1 MKQRLRRSARGLR
14 CNNERRARFE
24 GAKAY
29 IRHAKG
35 VHQHRKLCREG
46 QFFSGASR
54 TSAAETVPPLCQV
67 ITCLE
72 TGGHGQ

>member
-46 QFFSGASR
+46 QFF
-54 TSAAETVPPLCQV
+54 PPLRVRQPPKPRRPYV
-67 ITCLE
+67 K
-72 TGGHGQ
+72 